1 MVLGVYV
8 IFNIVSPLIKNKD
21 VFNFNN
27 IDLEEYTSVETSSVN
42 QTSMNERIKKLY
54 SEELEKDI
62 TKKIKEKG
70 YEVEK
75 CKVSVQIAD
84 DEEET
89 KINKI
94 KLIVS
99 KTQEEVKN
107 DIENSAENKIV
118 TEIQKIRK
126 IDKKEKINNLCQ
138 KINLPILFILV
149 LLVWGSSFILN
160 TPLITVYRFGIY
172 LFMMLLG
179 YYVFSNQ
186 ELIKKLEKISIQLSL
201 ISVVTGICYVYTY
214 YGQNYTDNKILN
226 SFFTNLYLWIM
237 ILSIMGIG
245 SKFLNF
251 KNKFTVYIS

>member
-70 YEVEK
+70 YEVKK

-126 IDKKEKINNLCQ
+126 IDTGVEIKKQEKEKNEVSDKVNKTEIQN
-138 KINLPILFILV
+138 
-149 LLVWGSSFILN
+149 
-160 TPLITVYRFGIY
+160 
-172 LFMMLLG
+172 
-179 YYVFSNQ
+179 
-186 ELIKKLEKISIQLSL
+186 IKKFLIEEYGVNEKCLEI
-201 ISVVTGICYVYTY
+201 
-214 YGQNYTDNKILN
+214 N
-226 SFFTNLYLWIM
+226 
-237 ILSIMGIG
+237 
-245 SKFLNF
+245 
-251 KNKFTVYIS
+251 

>member
-1 MVLGVYV
+1 MIEILSSWAKGLGITIVIVSIFEMLLPNNRTKKYIRMVLGVYV

-27 IDLEEYTSVETSSVN
+27 VDLEEYTSVETSSVN

-70 YEVEK
+70 YEVKK

-126 IDKKEKINNLCQ
+126 IDTGVEIKKQEKEKNEVSDKVNKTEIQN
-138 KINLPILFILV
+138 
-149 LLVWGSSFILN
+149 
-160 TPLITVYRFGIY
+160 
-172 LFMMLLG
+172 
-179 YYVFSNQ
+179 
-186 ELIKKLEKISIQLSL
+186 IKKFLIEEYGVNEKCLEI
-201 ISVVTGICYVYTY
+201 
-214 YGQNYTDNKILN
+214 N
-226 SFFTNLYLWIM
+226 
-237 ILSIMGIG
+237 
-245 SKFLNF
+245 
-251 KNKFTVYIS
+251 

>member
-1 MVLGVYV
+1 MIEILSSWAKGLGITIVIVSIFEMLLPNNRTKKYIRMVLGVYV

-70 YEVEK
+70 CEVEK

-126 IDKKEKINNLCQ
+126 IDTGVEIKKQEKEKNEVSDKVNKTEIQN
-138 KINLPILFILV
+138 
-149 LLVWGSSFILN
+149 
-160 TPLITVYRFGIY
+160 
-172 LFMMLLG
+172 
-179 YYVFSNQ
+179 
-186 ELIKKLEKISIQLSL
+186 IKKFLIEEYGVNEKCLEI
-201 ISVVTGICYVYTY
+201 
-214 YGQNYTDNKILN
+214 N
-226 SFFTNLYLWIM
+226 
-237 ILSIMGIG
+237 
-245 SKFLNF
+245 
-251 KNKFTVYIS
+251 

>member
-1 MVLGVYV
+1 MIEILSSWAKGLGITIVIVSIFEMLLPNNRTKKYIRMVLGVYV

-70 YEVEK
+70 YEVKK
-75 CKVSVQIAD
+75 CKVSVQIAE

-126 IDKKEKINNLCQ
+126 IDTGVEIKKQEKEKNEVSDKVNKTEIQN
-138 KINLPILFILV
+138 
-149 LLVWGSSFILN
+149 
-160 TPLITVYRFGIY
+160 
-172 LFMMLLG
+172 
-179 YYVFSNQ
+179 
-186 ELIKKLEKISIQLSL
+186 IKKFLIEEYGVNEKCLEI
-201 ISVVTGICYVYTY
+201 
-214 YGQNYTDNKILN
+214 N
-226 SFFTNLYLWIM
+226 
-237 ILSIMGIG
+237 
-245 SKFLNF
+245 
-251 KNKFTVYIS
+251 

>member
-1 MVLGVYV
+1 MIEILSSWAKGLGITIVIVSIFEMLLPNNRTKKYIRMVLGVYV

-70 YEVEK
+70 YEVKK

-107 DIENSAENKIV
+107 DIKNSEENKIV

-126 IDKKEKINNLCQ
+126 IDTGVEIKKQEKEKNEVSDKVNKTEIQN
-138 KINLPILFILV
+138 
-149 LLVWGSSFILN
+149 
-160 TPLITVYRFGIY
+160 
-172 LFMMLLG
+172 
-179 YYVFSNQ
+179 
-186 ELIKKLEKISIQLSL
+186 IKKFLIEEYGVNEKCLEI
-201 ISVVTGICYVYTY
+201 
-214 YGQNYTDNKILN
+214 N
-226 SFFTNLYLWIM
+226 
-237 ILSIMGIG
+237 
-245 SKFLNF
+245 
-251 KNKFTVYIS
+251 

>member
-1 MVLGVYV
+1 MIEILSSWAKGLGITIVIVSIFEMLLPNNRTKKYIRMVLGVYV

-21 VFNFNN
+21 VLNFNN

-70 YEVEK
+70 YEVKK

-107 DIENSAENKIV
+107 DIKNSAENKIV

-126 IDKKEKINNLCQ
+126 IDTGVEIKKQEKEKNEVSDKVNKTEIQN
-138 KINLPILFILV
+138 
-149 LLVWGSSFILN
+149 
-160 TPLITVYRFGIY
+160 
-172 LFMMLLG
+172 
-179 YYVFSNQ
+179 
-186 ELIKKLEKISIQLSL
+186 IKKFLIEEYGVNEKCLEI
-201 ISVVTGICYVYTY
+201 
-214 YGQNYTDNKILN
+214 N
-226 SFFTNLYLWIM
+226 
-237 ILSIMGIG
+237 
-245 SKFLNF
+245 
-251 KNKFTVYIS
+251 

>member
-1 MVLGVYV
+1 MIEIFSSWAKGLGITIVIVSIFEMLLPNNRTKKYIRMVLGVYV

-70 YEVEK
+70 YEVKK

-107 DIENSAENKIV
+107 DIKNSAENKIV

-126 IDKKEKINNLCQ
+126 IDTGVEIKKQEKEKNEVSDKVNKTEIQN
-138 KINLPILFILV
+138 
-149 LLVWGSSFILN
+149 
-160 TPLITVYRFGIY
+160 
-172 LFMMLLG
+172 
-179 YYVFSNQ
+179 
-186 ELIKKLEKISIQLSL
+186 IKK
-201 ISVVTGICYVYTY
+201 
-214 YGQNYTDNKILN
+214 
-226 SFFTNLYLWIM
+226 
-237 ILSIMGIG
+237 
-245 SKFLNF
+245 FL
-251 KNKFTVYIS
+251 KMY

>member
-1 MVLGVYV
+1 MIEILSSWAKGLGITIVIVSIFEMLLPNNRTKKYIRMVLGVYV

-27 IDLEEYTSVETSSVN
+27 IDIEEYTSVETSSVN

-62 TKKIKEKG
+62 NKKIKEKG

-107 DIENSAENKIV
+107 NIENSAENKIV

-126 IDKKEKINNLCQ
+126 IDTGVEIKKQEKEKNEVSDKVNKTEIQN
-138 KINLPILFILV
+138 
-149 LLVWGSSFILN
+149 
-160 TPLITVYRFGIY
+160 
-172 LFMMLLG
+172 
-179 YYVFSNQ
+179 
-186 ELIKKLEKISIQLSL
+186 IKKFLIEEYGVNEKCLEI
-201 ISVVTGICYVYTY
+201 
-214 YGQNYTDNKILN
+214 N
-226 SFFTNLYLWIM
+226 
-237 ILSIMGIG
+237 
-245 SKFLNF
+245 
-251 KNKFTVYIS
+251 

>member
-1 MVLGVYV
+1 MIEILSSWAKGLGITIVIVSIFEMLLPNNRTKKYIRMVLGVYV

-42 QTSMNERIKKLY
+42 QTSMNEKIKKLY

-70 YEVEK
+70 YEVKK

-126 IDKKEKINNLCQ
+126 IDTGVE
-138 KINLPILFILV
+138 
-149 LLVWGSSFILN
+149 
-160 TPLITVYRFGIY
+160 
-172 LFMMLLG
+172 
-179 YYVFSNQ
+179 
-186 ELIKKLEKISIQLSL
+186 IKKQEKKKNEVSDKVNKTEIQN
-201 ISVVTGICYVYTY
+201 I
-214 YGQNYTDNKILN
+214 K
-226 SFFTNLYLWIM
+226 
-237 ILSIMGIG
+237 
-245 SKFLNF
+245 KFLIEEYGVNE
-251 KNKFTVYIS
+251 KCLEIN

>member
-1 MVLGVYV
+1 MIEILSSWAKGLGITIVIVSIFEMLLPNNRTKKYIRMVLGVYV

-70 YEVEK
+70 YKVEK
-75 CKVSVQIAD
+75 CKVSVQIAE

-126 IDKKEKINNLCQ
+126 IDTGVEIKKQEKEKNEVSDKVNKTEIQN
-138 KINLPILFILV
+138 
-149 LLVWGSSFILN
+149 
-160 TPLITVYRFGIY
+160 
-172 LFMMLLG
+172 
-179 YYVFSNQ
+179 
-186 ELIKKLEKISIQLSL
+186 IKKFLIEEYGVNEKCLEI
-201 ISVVTGICYVYTY
+201 
-214 YGQNYTDNKILN
+214 N
-226 SFFTNLYLWIM
+226 
-237 ILSIMGIG
+237 
-245 SKFLNF
+245 
-251 KNKFTVYIS
+251 

>member
-1 MVLGVYV
+1 MIEILSSWAKGLGITIVIVSIFEMLLPNNRTKKYIRMVLGVYV

-70 YEVEK
+70 YEVKK

-107 DIENSAENKIV
+107 DIKNSAENKIV

-126 IDKKEKINNLCQ
+126 IDTGVEIKKQEKEKNEVSDKDNKTEIQN
-138 KINLPILFILV
+138 
-149 LLVWGSSFILN
+149 
-160 TPLITVYRFGIY
+160 
-172 LFMMLLG
+172 
-179 YYVFSNQ
+179 
-186 ELIKKLEKISIQLSL
+186 IKKFLIEEYGVNEKCLEI
-201 ISVVTGICYVYTY
+201 
-214 YGQNYTDNKILN
+214 N
-226 SFFTNLYLWIM
+226 
-237 ILSIMGIG
+237 
-245 SKFLNF
+245 
-251 KNKFTVYIS
+251 

>member
-1 MVLGVYV
+1 MIEILSSWAKGLGITIVIVSIFEMLLPNNRTKKYIRMVLGVYV

-27 IDLEEYTSVETSSVN
+27 IDLEEYTSVETRSVN

-70 YEVEK
+70 YEVKK

-107 DIENSAENKIV
+107 DIKNSAENKIV

-126 IDKKEKINNLCQ
+126 IDTGVEIKKQEKEKNEVSDKVNKTEIQN
-138 KINLPILFILV
+138 
-149 LLVWGSSFILN
+149 
-160 TPLITVYRFGIY
+160 
-172 LFMMLLG
+172 
-179 YYVFSNQ
+179 
-186 ELIKKLEKISIQLSL
+186 IKKFLIEEYGVNEKCLEI
-201 ISVVTGICYVYTY
+201 
-214 YGQNYTDNKILN
+214 N
-226 SFFTNLYLWIM
+226 
-237 ILSIMGIG
+237 
-245 SKFLNF
+245 
-251 KNKFTVYIS
+251 

>member
-1 MVLGVYV
+1 MIEILSSWAKGLGITIVIVSIFEMLLPNNRTKKYIRMVLGVYV

-70 YEVEK
+70 YEVKK

-94 KLIVS
+94 KLIVR
-99 KTQEEVKN
+99 KTKEEVKN
-107 DIENSAENKIV
+107 DIKNSAENKIV

-126 IDKKEKINNLCQ
+126 IDTGVEIKKQEKEKNEVSDKVNKTEIQN
-138 KINLPILFILV
+138 
-149 LLVWGSSFILN
+149 
-160 TPLITVYRFGIY
+160 
-172 LFMMLLG
+172 
-179 YYVFSNQ
+179 
-186 ELIKKLEKISIQLSL
+186 IKKFLIEEYGVNEKCLEI
-201 ISVVTGICYVYTY
+201 
-214 YGQNYTDNKILN
+214 N
-226 SFFTNLYLWIM
+226 
-237 ILSIMGIG
+237 
-245 SKFLNF
+245 
-251 KNKFTVYIS
+251 

>member
-1 MVLGVYV
+1 MIEILSSWAKGLGITIVIVSIFEMLLPNNRTKKYIRMVLGVYV

-70 YEVEK
+70 YEVKK

-94 KLIVS
+94 KLIIS

-107 DIENSAENKIV
+107 DIKNSAENKIV

-126 IDKKEKINNLCQ
+126 IDTGVEIKKQEKEKNEVSDKVNKTEIQN
-138 KINLPILFILV
+138 
-149 LLVWGSSFILN
+149 
-160 TPLITVYRFGIY
+160 
-172 LFMMLLG
+172 
-179 YYVFSNQ
+179 
-186 ELIKKLEKISIQLSL
+186 IKKFLIEEYGVNEKCLEI
-201 ISVVTGICYVYTY
+201 
-214 YGQNYTDNKILN
+214 N
-226 SFFTNLYLWIM
+226 
-237 ILSIMGIG
+237 
-245 SKFLNF
+245 
-251 KNKFTVYIS
+251 

>member
-1 MVLGVYV
+1 MIEILSSWAKGLGITIVIVSIFEMLLPNNRTKKYIRMVLGVYV

-70 YEVEK
+70 YEVKK

-126 IDKKEKINNLCQ
+126 IDTGVEIKKQEKEKNEVSD
-138 KINLPILFILV
+138 KV
-149 LLVWGSSFILN
+149 
-160 TPLITVYRFGIY
+160 
-172 LFMMLLG
+172 
-179 YYVFSNQ
+179 NQ
-186 ELIKKLEKISIQLSL
+186 TEIQNIKKFLIEEYGVNEKCLEI
-201 ISVVTGICYVYTY
+201 
-214 YGQNYTDNKILN
+214 N
-226 SFFTNLYLWIM
+226 
-237 ILSIMGIG
+237 
-245 SKFLNF
+245 
-251 KNKFTVYIS
+251 

>member
-1 MVLGVYV
+1 MIEILSSWAKGLGITIVIVSIFEMLLPNNRTKKYIRMVLGVYV

-21 VFNFNN
+21 VFNINN

-70 YEVEK
+70 YEVKK

-107 DIENSAENKIV
+107 DIKNSAENKIV

-126 IDKKEKINNLCQ
+126 IDTGVEIKKQEKEKNEVSDKVNKTEIQN
-138 KINLPILFILV
+138 
-149 LLVWGSSFILN
+149 
-160 TPLITVYRFGIY
+160 
-172 LFMMLLG
+172 
-179 YYVFSNQ
+179 
-186 ELIKKLEKISIQLSL
+186 IKKFLIEEYGVNEKCLEI
-201 ISVVTGICYVYTY
+201 
-214 YGQNYTDNKILN
+214 N
-226 SFFTNLYLWIM
+226 
-237 ILSIMGIG
+237 
-245 SKFLNF
+245 
-251 KNKFTVYIS
+251 

>member
-1 MVLGVYV
+1 MIEILSSWAKGLGITIVIVSIFEMLLPNNRTKKYIRMVLGVYV

-70 YEVEK
+70 YEVKK

-99 KTQEEVKN
+99 KTQEEAKN

-126 IDKKEKINNLCQ
+126 IDTGVEIKKQEKEKNEVSDKVNKTEIQN
-138 KINLPILFILV
+138 
-149 LLVWGSSFILN
+149 
-160 TPLITVYRFGIY
+160 
-172 LFMMLLG
+172 
-179 YYVFSNQ
+179 
-186 ELIKKLEKISIQLSL
+186 IKKFLIEEYGVNEKCLEI
-201 ISVVTGICYVYTY
+201 
-214 YGQNYTDNKILN
+214 N
-226 SFFTNLYLWIM
+226 
-237 ILSIMGIG
+237 
-245 SKFLNF
+245 
-251 KNKFTVYIS
+251 

>member
-1 MVLGVYV
+1 MIEILSSWAKGLGITIVIVSIFEMLLPNNRTKKYIRMVLGVYV

-70 YEVEK
+70 YEVKK

-126 IDKKEKINNLCQ
+126 IDTGVEIKKQEKEKNEVSDKVNKTEIQN
-138 KINLPILFILV
+138 
-149 LLVWGSSFILN
+149 
-160 TPLITVYRFGIY
+160 
-172 LFMMLLG
+172 
-179 YYVFSNQ
+179 
-186 ELIKKLEKISIQLSL
+186 IKKFLIEEYGVNEKCLEIK
-201 ISVVTGICYVYTY
+201 
-214 YGQNYTDNKILN
+214 
-226 SFFTNLYLWIM
+226 
-237 ILSIMGIG
+237 
-245 SKFLNF
+245 
-251 KNKFTVYIS
+251 

>member
-1 MVLGVYV
+1 MIEILSSWAKGLGITIVIVSIFEMLLPNNRTKKYIRMVLGVYV

-70 YEVEK
+70 YEVKK

-107 DIENSAENKIV
+107 DIKNSAENKIV

-126 IDKKEKINNLCQ
+126 IDTGVEIKKQEKEKNEVSD
-138 KINLPILFILV
+138 KV
-149 LLVWGSSFILN
+149 
-160 TPLITVYRFGIY
+160 
-172 LFMMLLG
+172 
-179 YYVFSNQ
+179 NQ
-186 ELIKKLEKISIQLSL
+186 TEIQNIKKFLIEEYGVNEKCLEI
-201 ISVVTGICYVYTY
+201 
-214 YGQNYTDNKILN
+214 N
-226 SFFTNLYLWIM
+226 
-237 ILSIMGIG
+237 
-245 SKFLNF
+245 
-251 KNKFTVYIS
+251 

>member
-1 MVLGVYV
+1 MIEILSSWAKGLGITIVIVSIFEMLLPNNRTKKYIRMVLGVYV

-70 YEVEK
+70 YEVKK

-107 DIENSAENKIV
+107 DIKNSAENKIV

-126 IDKKEKINNLCQ
+126 IDTGVEIKKQEKEKNEVSDKVNKTEIQN
-138 KINLPILFILV
+138 
-149 LLVWGSSFILN
+149 
-160 TPLITVYRFGIY
+160 
-172 LFMMLLG
+172 
-179 YYVFSNQ
+179 
-186 ELIKKLEKISIQLSL
+186 IKK
-201 ISVVTGICYVYTY
+201 
-214 YGQNYTDNKILN
+214 
-226 SFFTNLYLWIM
+226 
-237 ILSIMGIG
+237 
-245 SKFLNF
+245 FL
-251 KNKFTVYIS
+251 KMY

>member
-1 MVLGVYV
+1 MIEILSSWAKGLGITIVIVSIFEMLLPNNRTKKYIRMVLGVYV

-42 QTSMNERIKKLY
+42 QTSMNEIIKKLY

-70 YEVEK
+70 YEVKK

-126 IDKKEKINNLCQ
+126 IDTGVEIKKQEKEKNEVSDKVNKTEIQN
-138 KINLPILFILV
+138 
-149 LLVWGSSFILN
+149 
-160 TPLITVYRFGIY
+160 
-172 LFMMLLG
+172 
-179 YYVFSNQ
+179 
-186 ELIKKLEKISIQLSL
+186 IKKFLIEEYGVNEKCLEI
-201 ISVVTGICYVYTY
+201 
-214 YGQNYTDNKILN
+214 N
-226 SFFTNLYLWIM
+226 
-237 ILSIMGIG
+237 
-245 SKFLNF
+245 
-251 KNKFTVYIS
+251 

>member
-1 MVLGVYV
+1 MIEILSSWAKGLGITIVIVSIFEMLLPNNRTKKYIRMVLGVYV
-8 IFNIVSPLIKNKD
+8 IFNIVSSLIKNKD

-70 YEVEK
+70 YEVKK

-107 DIENSAENKIV
+107 DIKNSAENKIV

-126 IDKKEKINNLCQ
+126 IDTGVEIKKQEKEKNEVSDKVNKTEIQN
-138 KINLPILFILV
+138 
-149 LLVWGSSFILN
+149 
-160 TPLITVYRFGIY
+160 
-172 LFMMLLG
+172 
-179 YYVFSNQ
+179 
-186 ELIKKLEKISIQLSL
+186 IKKFLIEEYGVNEKCLEI
-201 ISVVTGICYVYTY
+201 
-214 YGQNYTDNKILN
+214 N
-226 SFFTNLYLWIM
+226 
-237 ILSIMGIG
+237 
-245 SKFLNF
+245 
-251 KNKFTVYIS
+251 

>member
-1 MVLGVYV
+1 MIEILSSWAKGLGITIVIVSIFEMLLPNNRTKKYIRMVLGVYV

-62 TKKIKEKG
+62 IKKIKEKG

-99 KTQEEVKN
+99 KTQKEVKN

-126 IDKKEKINNLCQ
+126 IDTGVEIKKQEKEKNEVSDKVNKTEIQN
-138 KINLPILFILV
+138 
-149 LLVWGSSFILN
+149 
-160 TPLITVYRFGIY
+160 
-172 LFMMLLG
+172 
-179 YYVFSNQ
+179 
-186 ELIKKLEKISIQLSL
+186 IKKFLIEEYGVNEKCLEI
-201 ISVVTGICYVYTY
+201 
-214 YGQNYTDNKILN
+214 N
-226 SFFTNLYLWIM
+226 
-237 ILSIMGIG
+237 
-245 SKFLNF
+245 
-251 KNKFTVYIS
+251 